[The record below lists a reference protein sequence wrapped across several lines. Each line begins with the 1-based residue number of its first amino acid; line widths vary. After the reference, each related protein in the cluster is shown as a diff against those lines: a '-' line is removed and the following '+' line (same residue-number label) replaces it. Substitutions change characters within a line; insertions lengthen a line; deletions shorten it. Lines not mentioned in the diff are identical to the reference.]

1 MVENLETK
9 SQYREKS
16 KLCINYDS
24 EIITVYYTIIET
36 LHVILHELTE
46 GEETKLQINI
56 SST

>member
-24 EIITVYYTIIET
+24 EIITVYTIIET